1 MNADLER
8 LIALQKL
15 VSAAHDAERRLADEP
30 EREKALDARLEAA
43 RQRVAAA
50 KERLAENQNARR
62 AVEKDV
68 AVHQGRLSK
77 FREQAMA
84 VKTNQEYHAV
94 QKEIGFAQGEIK
106 TIEDKILELMVEADD
121 LTATVKRAEAEL
133 ASEQKAVDAD
143 RRAMTTELTAMKSSL
158 ERIAVERAEVV
169 RGLNAQVLAIFEL
182 VLRRRN
188 GVAVAQARD
197 GICTV
202 CHVRLR
208 PQVFNTIL
216 RNDQIIQC
224 DSCQRILYH
233 VPAAAPAPSTPFLN
247 PRSDHARATINA
259 EHAGNTCSAISARSA
274 FDVVS
279 TASDAIVAYI
289 DGGARGN
296 PGPAGYGVRIEQPD
310 GTLDRRIRR
319 VDWDATNNVAEYRG
333 LIAALEWARR
343 HGHNRLHVRSDSLLL
358 VQQMLGRFKV
368 KHPGLQPLYA
378 KARLLAHEIGRVT
391 FEHVGRAHNED
402 ADRLANAAMD
412 DAAGTTKS

>member
-8 LIALQKL
+8 LNSLQKL
-15 VSAAHDAERRLADEP
+15 VSAAHDAERQLADEP
-30 EREKALDARLEAA
+30 EREKALEGRLETARRRLAA
-43 RQRVAAA
+43 D

-121 LTATVKRAEAEL
+121 LAAAVKRAEAEL
-133 ASEQKAVDAD
+133 ASEQKTVETE
-143 RRAMTTELTAMKSSL
+143 RRSMATELTAMKSSL
-158 ERIAVERAEVV
+158 ERIAAERAEVV
-169 RGLNAQVLAIFEL
+169 RGLGAKALAIFEL

-188 GVAVAQARD
+188 GVAVAPARD

-233 VPAAAPAPSTPFLN
+233 VPAAAPAASSSVPQ
-247 PRSDHARATINA
+247 
-259 EHAGNTCSAISARSA
+259 SA
-274 FDVVS
+274 
-279 TASDAIVAYI
+279 
-289 DGGARGN
+289 
-296 PGPAGYGVRIEQPD
+296 Q
-310 GTLDRRIRR
+310 
-319 VDWDATNNVAEYRG
+319 
-333 LIAALEWARR
+333 
-343 HGHNRLHVRSDSLLL
+343 
-358 VQQMLGRFKV
+358 
-368 KHPGLQPLYA
+368 
-378 KARLLAHEIGRVT
+378 
-391 FEHVGRAHNED
+391 
-402 ADRLANAAMD
+402 
-412 DAAGTTKS
+412 